1 MSAAI
6 VEKFA
11 LISNGTGLAF
21 RWDAL
26 ENRGMAHQLTTSYL
40 RDSIELFRHYKR
52 MGDKAIEQCPQNKL
66 CLEIDPVS
74 NSIAVIVKH
83 MAGNMASRWT
93 DFLTSDGEKASRD
106 RDGEFEVAG
115 ATRADVL
122 AMWERGWKCVF
133 DALEPLKEE
142 DLTRTVTIRTE
153 PHSVMQAINRQTA
166 HYSYHIGQIV
176 FLARHFAG
184 DGWKTLSIPKKG
196 SKEFN
201 SRVAEGK
208 ASQR

>member
-1 MSAAI
+1 
-6 VEKFA
+6 
-11 LISNGTGLAF
+11 
-21 RWDAL
+21 
-26 ENRGMAHQLTTSYL
+26 MAHQLTTSYL

-52 MGDKAIEQCPQNKL
+52 MGDRAIEQCPEDKL
-66 CLEIDPVS
+66 CVEIDPVS

-83 MAGNMASRWT
+83 MAGNMVSRWT
-93 DFLTSDGEKASRD
+93 DFLTSDGEKPSRD

-115 ATRADVL
+115 ATREDVV
-122 AMWERGWKCVF
+122 AMWERGWKSVF
-133 DALEPLKEE
+133 DALEPLTEE

-184 DGWKTLSIPKKG
+184 QDWKTLSIPKKG

-201 SRVAEGK
+201 ERVATGK